1 MPRGARGGKVN
12 IRLSSKAG
20 GELQPRARKEG
31 GRAGGRR
38 DDFQIYCGKLKEC
51 WRPRAYPR
59 SPVCMCMCVFVRARA
74 CATFQPSLFPCIL
87 RSRACVSERE
97 REIER
102 EKEKD
107 TERREKKRERERKK
121 GRDGGRDR
129 G

>member
-1 MPRGARGGKVN
+1 MEKVN

-59 SPVCMCMCVFVRARA
+59 SPVCMCMCVFVRARV
-74 CATFQPSLFPCIL
+74 CYVSTLSLSVHSPL
-87 RSRACVSERE
+87 TRLCV
-97 REIER
+97 
-102 EKEKD
+102 
-107 TERREKKRERERKK
+107 
-121 GRDGGRDR
+121 
-129 G
+129 